1 MSTGTLLTFHRG
13 EFQNALLRKLP
24 PRCRL
29 HCSKRL
35 RSYTQR
41 TGVGGLGGHGGI
53 TLLFED
59 GSKAVC
65 DVLIGSDGVKSAV
78 RRALLT
84 ESAAESRQD
93 GKIHEANEI
102 LRAIEPSWSG
112 TVVYRTVVPAER
124 VKSQHADHR
133 ALTQPTVVSKS
144 VWKRVYLL
152 FHVVYWKEGCSF
164 FFPTLEIFR

>member
-41 TGVGGLGGHGGI
+41 TGGGGPGNHGPPSGI
-53 TLLFED
+53 TLFFED
-59 GSKAVC
+59 GSKAMC

-78 RRALLT
+78 RRTLLT
-84 ESAAESRQD
+84 ESAIETRQD
-93 GKIHEANEI
+93 GQIHESSEI
-102 LRAIEPSWSG
+102 LKAIEPIWSG
-112 TVVYRTVVPAER
+112 TVVYRTVILAER
-124 VKSQHADHR
+124 VKSQCHDHR
-133 ALTQPTVVSKS
+133 VLSQPTAVCNYDCVSAYTHS
-144 VWKRVYLL
+144 L
-152 FHVVYWKEGCSF
+152 
-164 FFPTLEIFR
+164 I